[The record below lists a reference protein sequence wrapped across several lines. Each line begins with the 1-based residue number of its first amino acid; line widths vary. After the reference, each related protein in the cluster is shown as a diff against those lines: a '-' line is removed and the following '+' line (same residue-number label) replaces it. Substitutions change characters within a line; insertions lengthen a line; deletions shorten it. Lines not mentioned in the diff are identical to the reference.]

1 MLLSRLAHVSQEV
14 AATSARSRKIAL
26 LAGLFR
32 EAEPDDVPVVI
43 PYLAGRL
50 PQGRIGVG
58 WKVLSRPVAPA
69 GEPSLTVREVDA
81 LLTRLGKVS
90 GPGSQTERAR
100 LVGELLGACTGDEQR
115 FLFGLLTG
123 EVRQGALDAVAVE
136 GLAQATDAPATDVRR
151 AVMLAGSLQTVAGAL
166 LADGPG
172 ALERFRLTVGRPVL
186 PMLAHSASSV
196 AEAVGKLGVCA
207 VEEKLDGI
215 RVQVHRDGDTV
226 RVHTRTLDDI
236 TDRLPEVTA
245 VARELEGE
253 RFILDGEVISFDQ
266 DGRPRSFQ
274 ETAGRVG
281 SRVDV
286 ATAAREVPVS
296 PSSSTRSVWT
306 AATCWTSLHRTA
318 RGTVPAGPRTP
329 AGAPHPRV
337 GARGPGRRGGVPRR
351 DAGARPRGRRRQ
363 GRGRP
368 YSAGRRGASW
378 LKVKPVH
385 TLDLVVLAAEWGHGR
400 RTGKLSNL
408 HLGARTADG
417 GFAMLGKTFK
427 GMTDAMLTWQTA
439 RLRELAV
446 EESGYVVTVRPEL
459 VVEIAYDGLQRS
471 SRYPAGVT
479 LRFARVIRYREDKRP
494 EDADTVESLL
504 SAHPGYG
511 REGRPQRRT
520 AVVPAHRSGRGGV
533 ARSYGRPVLRP
544 ARLRGVDGAEGRVRP
559 RRAGLGGGTPRVP
572 GGAGAG
578 AAGRAGR
585 GARGGAAGGRQ
596 DRHGVGGGGRS
607 RSGGGRARH
616 LHDGVAAEVG
626 EDGGVPGARPGGVV
640 LPGPGPR
647 GDRLRPERVSR
658 PPGGALVL
666 RRPPAL
672 RRPPPRGKVGKHSVP
687 QGGQRCTSPP

>member
-1 MLLSRLAHVSQEV
+1 MLLSRLARVSQEV
-14 AATSARSRKIAL
+14 AAASARSRKIAL
-26 LAGLFR
+26 LAELFR

-81 LLTRLGKVS
+81 LLTALGEVS

-100 LVGELLGACTGDEQR
+100 LVGELLAACTGDEQR

-166 LADGPG
+166 LADGPR

-245 VARELEGE
+245 AARELQGD
-253 RFILDGEVISFDQ
+253 RFILDGEVISFDEN
-266 DGRPRSFQ
+266 GRPRSFQ

-286 ATAAREVPVS
+286 AAAAREVPVS
-296 PSSSTRSVWT
+296 PVFFDALCVDGRDLLDLPFTERHAELARLVPGPMRVR
-306 AATCWTSLHRTA
+306 RTL
-318 RGTVPAGPRTP
+318 VS
-329 AGAPHPRV
+329 
-337 GARGPGRRGGVPRR
+337 GPGDLGTAEEFLAGTLERGHEGVVVKGV
-351 DAGARPRGRRRQ
+351 DA
-363 GRGRP
+363 P

-471 SRYPAGVT
+471 TRYPAGVT

-504 SAHPGYG
+504 AAHPG
-511 REGRPQRRT
+511 
-520 AVVPAHRSGRGGV
+520 
-533 ARSYGRPVLRP
+533 
-544 ARLRGVDGAEGRVRP
+544 VRP
-559 RRAGLGGGTPRVP
+559 
-572 GGAGAG
+572 
-578 AAGRAGR
+578 
-585 GARGGAAGGRQ
+585 
-596 DRHGVGGGGRS
+596 
-607 RSGGGRARH
+607 
-616 LHDGVAAEVG
+616 
-626 EDGGVPGARPGGVV
+626 
-640 LPGPGPR
+640 
-647 GDRLRPERVSR
+647 
-658 PPGGALVL
+658 
-666 RRPPAL
+666 
-672 RRPPPRGKVGKHSVP
+672 
-687 QGGQRCTSPP
+687 